1 MYSNDDLKDIEVIEA
16 RYRWWWFVRICDRII
31 LWILSFIGNEGWFR
45 RNFGEKD
52 YSSLF
57 YLSSGGKWM

>member
-1 MYSNDDLKDIEVIEA
+1 MYSNDDLKDIEVIKA